1 MLAYFISPLSFRRF
15 FALSLTGSLEDK
27 ILNFFKAENWL
38 QNNSETRHLVYTVS
52 FEKSFMLSKKLLIF
66 IQLLI
71 WVSGSYAG

>member
-27 ILNFFKAENWL
+27 ILKFFKAENWL

-71 WVSGSYAG
+71 CVSGSYAG